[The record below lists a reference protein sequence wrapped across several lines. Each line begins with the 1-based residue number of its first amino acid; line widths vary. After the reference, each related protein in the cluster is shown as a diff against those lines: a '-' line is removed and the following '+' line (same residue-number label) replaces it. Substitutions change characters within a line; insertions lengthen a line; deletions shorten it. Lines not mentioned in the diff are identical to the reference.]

1 MLPVVSMALIFGHLG
16 RRLPTWLLDLIT
28 MVTHGTSVIWD
39 STQYMILDDQLYT
52 ANHATNPIQIRKI
65 TVQICGDFWVTQ

>member
-16 RRLPTWLLDLIT
+16 RRLP
-28 MVTHGTSVIWD
+28 GTSVIWD